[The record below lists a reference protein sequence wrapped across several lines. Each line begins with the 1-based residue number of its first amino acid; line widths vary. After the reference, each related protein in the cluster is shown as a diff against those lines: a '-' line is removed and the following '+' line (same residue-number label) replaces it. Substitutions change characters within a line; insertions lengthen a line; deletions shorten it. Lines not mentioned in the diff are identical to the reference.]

1 MTKKS
6 KEDKKAV
13 EALKK
18 KEEALTAEALREER
32 EKLIIKYLGMSYS
45 FDVASQLA
53 DEELGLK
60 ND

>member
-6 KEDKKAV
+6 KEDEKAAKAK
-13 EALKK
+13 ALKE
-18 KEEALTAEALREER
+18 KEKLEEEK
-32 EKLIIKYLGMSYS
+32 EKLIIKYLGMAYS

-53 DEELGLK
+53 DEELELK

>member
-6 KEDKKAV
+6 KEDKKAAKAKA
-13 EALKK
+13 EALKE
-18 KEEALTAEALREER
+18 KEKLEEEK
-32 EKLIIKYLGMSYS
+32 EKLIIKYLGMAYS

-53 DEELGLK
+53 DEELELK